1 MIPTPFRPRLSSR
14 LASHLAAPLPL
25 PVAAAALLAV
35 LSPAQT
41 FAAGEFAWKDLDP
54 TAQISPWE
62 EPANWGGVPAPNAP
76 GARVRI
82 ATPKISKYV
91 QLHQPAT
98 VGGIYFSGQGALPSG
113 ILAAEGS
120 GAVLRFDNGDAPA
133 VLSCLRESRDTI
145 DIPIEFARDLVV
157 TNGYAHR
164 DQGSVSSVFFDANA
178 SFTPLCVDGK
188 ASLAFHV
195 LSRISPGGRGE
206 RDILDRKMHN
216 IVRGFIED
224 SLDGAPLSVTK
235 SGRGA
240 LAFACCDNAYSGGTT
255 LEDGALYGVNGDN
268 MDAPFL
274 PFGTGQ
280 AIAVGDSPSAALCLL
295 SAKPG
300 IWGPGHG
307 YDIACAG
314 NARLTLRGP
323 FDWNRQAPEKGAS
336 RLQQIGSLSV
346 GGTNAVLTLD
356 TGLKLRVDGP
366 VSFATS
372 AVLRVERLQDSNRL
386 VPDADFAAG
395 IRQTGPAPVAL
406 VKNGYGHLRIG
417 ADSDFAGGIHVVSGA
432 VAVASSRALGT
443 GPARFEPSTSL
454 IIEAPDFHPAGGIA
468 LPPGS
473 HEIWRNPLARLGAD
487 PEAKAGCR
495 IGPGVDFG
503 IAADMR
509 HLKNKTVVL
518 SGGRL
523 FAYRDHAGSETNA
536 YVVGPGVAFYT
547 TATNLVVGNPWY
559 PRESPFLWQDR
570 TRWPLSILGPI
581 HEHQVSATLVKTG
594 TDRVE
599 IGGFCDYTGGTDI
612 RNGTLAV
619 LPSGRLGS
627 GPVTATADPKSHQE
641 TTLRLAGTETLAPGT
656 VLHLNGSARL
666 ILDFNGEISVQGLV
680 IDGKP
685 QAPGVWGT
693 SRQNGVT
700 RIEIKRI
707 GGSGRLRILE

>member
-1 MIPTPFRPRLSSR
+1 M
-14 LASHLAAPLPL
+14 A
-25 PVAAAALLAV
+25 
-35 LSPAQT
+35 
-41 FAAGEFAWKDLDP
+41 D
-54 TAQISPWE
+54 WE
-62 EPANWGGVPAPNAP
+62 DSANWGGLPPPNAP
-76 GARVRI
+76 GTRVRVD
-82 ATPKISKYV
+82 TPKISKYLC
-91 QLHQPAT
+91 LHQPAT
-98 VGGIYFSGQGALPSG
+98 VGTLFVGGDGSLPGG
-113 ILAAEGS
+113 ILAAEGA
-120 GAVLRFDNGDAPA
+120 GAILRFDNGAEPA
-133 VLSCLRESRDTI
+133 VLSYRRDGRDTI
-145 DIPIEFARDLVV
+145 NVPIEFARDLVI
-157 TNGYAHR
+157 TNGYTHR
-164 DQGSVSSVFFDANA
+164 WQGSPNSLFFDTDAT
-178 SFTPLCVDGK
+178 FTPLCSEGK
-188 ASLAFHV
+188 ATLTFNV
-195 LSRISPGGRGE
+195 LSRIMTSRDRNILE
-206 RDILDRKMHN
+206 RKQHN

-224 SLDGAPLSVTK
+224 SLDGAPLSLVK
-235 SGRGA
+235 DGA
-240 LAFACCDNAYSGGTT
+240 GMLALACCDNAYSGGTT
-255 LEDGALYGVNGDN
+255 VRGGTLYGVNGEN

-274 PFGTGQ
+274 PFGTGRVVSLED
-280 AIAVGDSPSAALCLL
+280 APGISIGLL
-295 SAKPG
+295 SSKPG
-300 IWGPGHG
+300 IWGPDDG
-307 YDIACAG
+307 YAFEYAG
-314 NARLTLRGP
+314 NARLILRGTGE
-323 FDWNRQAPEKGAS
+323 WNGKYPENGVS
-336 RLQQIGSLSV
+336 RVQQIGSLSV
-346 GGTNAVLTLD
+346 GGTNAVLILD
-356 TGLKLRVDGP
+356 SGLKLRVNNP

-372 AVLRVERLQDSNRL
+372 AVLRVERLQDNNRL

-432 VAVASSRALGT
+432 VIVASSRALGT

-454 IIEAPDFHPAGGIA
+454 IIETPDFHPAGGIA

-473 HEIWRNPLARLGAD
+473 HEIWRNPLARLGSD

-599 IGGFCDYTGGTDI
+599 IGGFCDYTGGTDV

-641 TTLRLAGTETLAPGT
+641 TTLRLAGPQTLAPGT

-685 QAPGVWGT
+685 QAPGIWGT
-693 SRQNGVT
+693 SRHNGVT
-700 RIEIKRI
+700 RIEIKRL